1 MSPLFTVI
9 VFTEIS
15 VYKLGMGISFSI
27 SEEWQYEIELL
38 KIKTSVGNRK
48 KQKKKQLSQNI
59 ASTETQDT
67 REVSTLQHQSQT
79 FQEQELANVIERNR
93 LEVAL
98 RPST

>member
-48 KQKKKQLSQNI
+48 KQKKKATVSEHSIYRDPRHPGSVN
-59 ASTETQDT
+59 STTSKPNFPRT
-67 REVSTLQHQSQT
+67 RTGKC
-79 FQEQELANVIERNR
+79 NR
-93 LEVAL
+93 EKS
-98 RPST
+98 P